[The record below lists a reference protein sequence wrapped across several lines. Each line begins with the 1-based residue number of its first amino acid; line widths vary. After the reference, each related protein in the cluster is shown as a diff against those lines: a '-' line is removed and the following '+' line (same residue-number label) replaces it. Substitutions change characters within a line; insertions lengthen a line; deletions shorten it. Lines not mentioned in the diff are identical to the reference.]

1 MDQRT
6 DGRPIAVR
14 SQTVGEL
21 RSTLGW
27 LPLMGP
33 GKEDVMSG
41 ATVSSSPEGGEAAY
55 GWCGLCESFTDFPH
69 ECAAQDK
76 PTEDE
81 AA

>member
-1 MDQRT
+1 
-6 DGRPIAVR
+6 
-14 SQTVGEL
+14 
-21 RSTLGW
+21 
-27 LPLMGP
+27 MGP